1 MSYLILLMLTTQ
13 NILLFLSVLL
23 SGLIMGLLYGY
34 ACSVNPGLGKLSDG
48 EYIKAMQSINREIQ
62 NAYFFLSFMGTLI
75 VLPVTTWYSKSHAS
89 PVCFYLMLTATLI
102 YIAGVIGVTAFGNIP
117 LNNALD
123 KFDISNASAEQLSAQ
138 KILFQSSWNKYHLIR
153 TIASILTTSFV
164 TAAII
169 KD

>member
-1 MSYLILLMLTTQ
+1 
-13 NILLFLSVLL
+13 
-23 SGLIMGLLYGY
+23 MGLLYGY
-34 ACSVNPGLGKLSDG
+34 ACSVNPGLGKLPSG

-62 NAYFFLSFMGTLI
+62 NAYFFISFMGTLI

-89 PVCFYLMLTATLI
+89 PACFYLMLTATLI
-102 YIAGVIGVTAFGNIP
+102 YIIGVIGITAFGNIP

-153 TIASILTTSFV
+153 TIASILTMSFV
-164 TAAII
+164 TAAVI